1 MYKNG
6 IWKPQEPYDYFPQAQ
21 KVYIETVVKKKSSQI
36 RCIQDQKLFAM
47 RLAVFF
53 KYINFFFFNPPD
65 KYHMKD

>member
-21 KVYIETVVKKKSSQI
+21 KVYIETVVKKKKQPNQMHSRSKTLCNEAGCIFQI
-36 RCIQDQKLFAM
+36 HKL
-47 RLAVFF
+47 
-53 KYINFFFFNPPD
+53 FFFNPPD